1 MSGVTDRVVT
11 PGPWLIWEADYPGPD
26 LAGTGAPV

>member
-1 MSGVTDRVVT
+1 VVT